1 MQRIRLI
8 NISDQAQHHV
18 ETKLLSSFD
27 VAQAKTQKTK
37 STQLDISKLKTQE
50 MKSSR
55 GKVVP
60 MRPRR
65 PRQSLIRKL
74 WRRRVPVL
82 GQMSMVECGVASLA
96 MVLSYY
102 GRKTSVAEVGTK
114 WSVGRD
120 GLSGR
125 GLVQAA
131 RSYGMRVR
139 PVSLPKDSDFRFVK
153 LPAIIHWEFNHF
165 IVVER
170 WSPKWIDVVDPAQGR
185 RRLTHE
191 EFDAGFT
198 GVVII
203 LEPGAHF
210 DRRSNAARV
219 SISTYLFQYLQHAP
233 ASTIQVL
240 ATSILLQLFG
250 LLLPLLTEVIVDH
263 ILPFKISSLMVL
275 LGVGILM
282 LVLMQT
288 VATLLR
294 EWSLVYLQARTDM
307 HMTLGFCEHLFT
319 LPYSF
324 FQQRSSGDLL
334 ARLSSNTLIRDILS
348 NQLISTLLDGG
359 TVTIYLVILVW
370 QSLPFALLTL
380 LIGLLQVIL
389 LLASYRA
396 VRDLTSR
403 ELAAQGVSQ
412 GYLTEALAGI
422 GTLKAAGAEYQALD
436 RWSNLY
442 FEQVN
447 LSARHRYL
455 SAGIGTALGALRS
468 LAPLALLWLGTI
480 QALNGSLSV
489 GTMLALNALAINFL
503 LPLNSLVS
511 SGQQLQTVQAHLER
525 IADVTAAKPEQNRE
539 KVQQPPQ
546 LTGSIQVQNVSFQ
559 YATGT
564 EKVLRDINLTVA
576 AGQKVAIVGTTGS
589 GKSTL
594 GKLLL
599 GLYTPTE
606 GSILYDGIPLESLD
620 YQQVRRQFGAV
631 MQDSS
636 IFSGTVLQNIT
647 FNDPAMENPQVIRA
661 AQMAAIHEDLMAWPM
676 GYETYVAEGGSAL
689 SGGQRQRLALA
700 RAIAPNPA
708 ILLLDEATSH
718 LDVVTEQ
725 RVEQNLSNLSCTQI
739 IIAHRLSTIRNA
751 DMILVMDHG
760 SIVEQGP
767 HSQLLEQNGYYARL
781 IKQQMENRTSKIA

>member
-1 MQRIRLI
+1 MQRIRLL
-8 NISDQAQHHV
+8 NISDQAQRNV
-18 ETKLLSSFD
+18 EMQLLSSVD
-27 VAQAKTQKTK
+27 VSKAKTQKTK
-37 STQLDISKLKTQE
+37 VADLDISKLKTQE
-50 MKSSR
+50 MKAPH

-60 MRPRR
+60 MHARRPRR
-65 PRQSLIRKL
+65 SLLRKL
-74 WRRRVPVL
+74 WRRRVPQL
-82 GQMSMVECGVASLA
+82 TQMSMVECGVASLA

-102 GRKTSVAEVGTK
+102 GRKTSVSEVGNK
-114 WSVGRD
+114 WKVGRD

-125 GLVQAA
+125 ALVQVA

-139 PVSLPKDSDFRFVK
+139 PVSLPNSDFRFVK

-170 WSPKWIDVVDPAQGR
+170 WSPKWVDVVDPALGR
-185 RRLTHE
+185 RRLTSK
-191 EFDAGFT
+191 EFDEGFT

-210 DRRSNAARV
+210 DRHSSSARA
-219 SISTYLFQYLQHAP
+219 SIGTYLFQYIQHAP
-233 ASTIQVL
+233 ATALQVL
-240 ATSILLQLFG
+240 VTSILLQLFG
-250 LLLPLLTEVIVDH
+250 LFLPLLTKVVIDQV
-263 ILPFKISSLMVL
+263 LPFRIANVMIL

-282 LVLMQT
+282 LLLMQA

-307 HMTLGFCEHLFT
+307 HMMLNFCEHLFM

-334 ARLSSNTLIRDILS
+334 ARLSSNTVIRDILS

-359 TVTIYLVILVW
+359 TVTIYLIILLW
-370 QSLPFALLTL
+370 QSPPFAVLTL

-389 LLASYRA
+389 LLVSYRPISN
-396 VRDLTSR
+396 LTSR
-403 ELAAQGVSQ
+403 ELAAQGISQ

-422 GTLKAAGAEYQALD
+422 GTLKAAGAEHQALD

-447 LSARHRYL
+447 LSARHRYF
-455 SAGIGTALGALRS
+455 SATIGTALATLRS
-468 LAPLALLWLGTI
+468 LAPLALLWMGTL
-480 QALNGSLSV
+480 QALNGSLSI
-489 GTMLALNALAINFL
+489 GTMLALTALAAGFL
-503 LPLNSLVS
+503 APLNSLVS

-525 IADVTAAKPEQNRE
+525 IADVTMAKPEQDRE
-539 KVQQPPQ
+539 TVQQPPK
-546 LTGSIQVQNVSFQ
+546 LTGSIRVENVSFQ
-559 YATGT
+559 YAADG
-564 EKVLRDINLTVA
+564 EKVLRGINLTVM

-606 GSILYDGIPLESLD
+606 GSILYDGIPLQNLD

-636 IFSGTVLQNIT
+636 IFSGTVLQNVA
-647 FNDPAMENPQVIRA
+647 FNDPAMENAQVVSA
-661 AQMAAIHEDLMAWPM
+661 AQAAAIHEDIMQWPM

-700 RAIAPNPA
+700 RAIASRPA

-725 RVEQNLSNLSCTQI
+725 RVEENLHNLACTQI

-751 DMILVMDHG
+751 DIILVMDRG
-760 SIVEQGP
+760 SIVERGT